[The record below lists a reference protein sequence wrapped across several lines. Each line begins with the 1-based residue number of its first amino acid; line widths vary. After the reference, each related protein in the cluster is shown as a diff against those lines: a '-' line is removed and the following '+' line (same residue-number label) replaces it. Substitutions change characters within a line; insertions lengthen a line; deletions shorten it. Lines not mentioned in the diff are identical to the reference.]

1 MLCRSFKEESVV
13 NVNAEAPNY
22 DSGAEPGP
30 DTGWT
35 NTIRDAVK
43 DFVGAVGESTKQ
55 LTGAAERFANESFM
69 IMDEATQ
76 RAERAAAT
84 SSSAATTAAEAA
96 TEAQRASDLIT
107 EAVTSVGEKVR
118 EEARQIINEA
128 VGKAEQVVE
137 AGERLKVE
145 LQQRITT
152 AVEQTEKSASA
163 TQAAASVGI
172 EAAKTAAESA
182 TTAQQAYGEVR
193 ETAERIRRSVETIYE
208 AMNAAQQA
216 ASEARQAAAQSSQH
230 AWRAEQA
237 VSEAGLGGNAREVLE
252 RLEQD
257 YQLLTRLVQDM
268 HGRTADGLTTTAEP
282 LPEPISY
289 EIPSFETAMPS
300 PIDDLSLPSE
310 PVAEAEQVASEP
322 ESFESVETSYET
334 DEAPA
339 MTDAEAIAEAETSL
353 EETAPEPAIEMADSV
368 AFESETTE
376 AEATSGVAL
385 EEQSNVEEPTNVD
398 EPVSIEEPV
407 AEAPVEEQAD
417 AAFWAETTAKPATE
431 SEPAAEAIAATTGGI
446 ASLVSGK
453 LLISI
458 SPVPDFDRLLNLDG
472 ALGRMASVRNVSLAD
487 YAKEEV
493 TFRIEI
499 DEPLTADEFAR
510 RLGESAQI
518 AVDAVSADEGNLAL
532 HIR

>member
-1 MLCRSFKEESVV
+1 MLLCRTFKEETVV

-22 DSGAEPGP
+22 DSGAEPSP

-35 NTIRDAVK
+35 DTIRDAVK
-43 DFVGAVGESTKQ
+43 DFVGAVGESTRQ
-55 LTGAAERFANESFM
+55 LTGAAERFANESFL

-84 SSSAATTAAEAA
+84 SSSAATTASQAA
-96 TEAQRASDLIT
+96 TDAQRASELIT
-107 EAVTSVGEKVR
+107 EAVTTVGEKVR

-137 AGERLKVE
+137 AGERLKQE
-145 LQQRITT
+145 LQQRITM

-163 TQAAASVGI
+163 TQAAAAVGI
-172 EAAKTAAESA
+172 EASKSAAESA

-268 HGRTADGLTTTAEP
+268 HGRVADGTATTAEP
-282 LPEPISY
+282 EPVAY

-300 PIDDLSLPSE
+300 PIDDLSLASE
-310 PVAEAEQVASEP
+310 QVAETAPAASEP
-322 ESFESVETSYET
+322 ESAEAVEAPSYET
-334 DEAPA
+334 FEAPA
-339 MTDAEAIAEAETSL
+339 MTDAEAIAEAETAV
-353 EETAPEPAIEMADSV
+353 EETAPEATIDTSEPV
-368 AFESETTE
+368 AFEAETVETE
-376 AEATSGVAL
+376 ATPEVML
-385 EEQSNVEEPTNVD
+385 EEPVSVD
-398 EPVSIEEPV
+398 EPVSEPV
-407 AEAPVEEQAD
+407 AEAPVEEEAD
-417 AAFWAETTAKPATE
+417 AAFWAETTATAATE
-431 SEPAAEAIAATTGGI
+431 SEPAAEAVAAMTGGI

-472 ALGRMASVRNVSLAD
+472 ALGRMTAVRNVSLAD
-487 YAKEEV
+487 YAQEEV

-499 DEPLTADEFAR
+499 EEPLTADEFAR